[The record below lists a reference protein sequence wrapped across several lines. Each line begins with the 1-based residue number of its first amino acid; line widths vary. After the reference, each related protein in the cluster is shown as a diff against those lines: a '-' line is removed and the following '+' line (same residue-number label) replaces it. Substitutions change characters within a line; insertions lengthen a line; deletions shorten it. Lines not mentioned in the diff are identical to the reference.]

1 MNDEAGNNN
10 HGAAAEQYAVV
21 AIASLAGGLQSLI
34 KVIG

>member
-1 MNDEAGNNN
+1 MNDEAGNNH

-21 AIASLAGGLQSLI
+21 TIASPAGGLQALI